1 MGLGSYVLKR
11 TLQTI
16 ATIFVVLSLVFFAV
30 RMIPGDPARV
40 LVPNGD
46 PSTIAAIRAEL
57 GLDRPMHEA
66 YLDWVIGFVQGDL
79 GNSIFFE
86 APVTDIVIPALGPAL
101 SIGGFGF
108 LIALTVGISGGIIS
122 AVNQYK
128 WQDNL
133 VTVISFFGLSMP
145 AFWVGIL
152 LILLFGTNVDF
163 IPSFGYVSPNESVL
177 EWFLHILLPSL
188 AIGIPY
194 GGIILRFMRSS
205 LLDVF
210 DKQYMQTAHSKGL
223 SPRVVLYKHG
233 FQNALIPVITQSG
246 IIFAI
251 ALAGIVAVEIVFG
264 INAFGRILIESLL
277 RRDFPLVQG
286 IVMVFATIYITMM
299 LFLDILY
306 ALINPKI
313 RYG

>member
-1 MGLGSYVLKR
+1 MGLGTFVVKR

-16 ATIFVVLSLVFFAV
+16 ATIFVVLSLVFFIV
-30 RMIPGDPARV
+30 RAIPGDPARV

-46 PSTIAAIRAEL
+46 PETIEAIREEL
-57 GLDRPMHEA
+57 GLNMPVHEA
-66 YLDWVIGFVQGDL
+66 YIDWVIGFVQGDL

-86 APVTDIVIPALGPAL
+86 ASVTEILFPALGPAI
-101 SIGGFGF
+101 SIGTLGF
-108 LIALTVGISGGIIS
+108 LFALLIGIPGGIIS

-133 VTVISFFGLSMP
+133 VTIISFFGISMP

-152 LILLFGTNVDF
+152 LILTLGTPISF
-163 IPSFGYVSPNESVL
+163 LPSFGYVSPGESIVG
-177 EWFLHILLPSL
+177 WFLHILLPAMS
-188 AIGIPY
+188 IGIPY

-223 SPRVVLYKHG
+223 SPRIVLYKHG
-233 FQNALIPVITQSG
+233 IQNALIPVVTQSG
-246 IIFAI
+246 IVFAI
-251 ALAGIVAVEIVFG
+251 ALAGVVAVEIVFG

-286 IVMVFATIYITMM
+286 IVMVFATVYITMM
-299 LFLDILY
+299 LFLDIIY